1 MDHKD
6 VRHLTDASIDGELDL
21 STQIAVDT
29 HLAGCEACRAYHA
42 QQKTLVERTRAGMER
57 FAVPEELRTR
67 LRRRLPATGAAL
79 PWKRLGSWLG
89 SWRWPWL
96 AGGLSFA
103 SAALAASLALFLVL
117 PAPQDMLAQELVAAH
132 VRSLLADHLTDVTSS
147 DRHTVKPW
155 FNGRIDISPPVPELA
170 EHGFPLRGGRL
181 DYVREHP
188 VAALVYGRR
197 QHTIN
202 LFVWADPDARPKNL
216 GLQERHGYTLLRW
229 NRPGLALWA
238 VSDLNRAELEEFQ
251 RRWTQAAE
259 P

>member
-1 MDHKD
+1 MDHED
-6 VRHLTDASIDGELDL
+6 VRHLMDASIDGELDL
-21 STQIAVDT
+21 STQIAVDS
-29 HLAGCEACRAYHA
+29 HLAGCEACRADYA
-42 QQKTLVERTRAGMER
+42 QRKGLVERTRAGMER
-57 FAVPEELRTR
+57 FAAPDELRAR

-79 PWKRLGSWLG
+79 PWKRLGSW
-89 SWRWPWL
+89 RWPWL

-103 SAALAASLALFLVL
+103 SAALATSLALFLVL
-117 PAPQDMLAQELVAAH
+117 PAPEDTLAQELVAAH
-132 VRSLLADHLTDVTSS
+132 VRSLMADHLTDVTSS

-170 EHGFPLRGGRL
+170 DYGFPLLGGRL

-202 LFVWADPDARPKNL
+202 LFVWADPEARPEGP
-216 GLQERHGYTLLRW
+216 GLRERLGYTLLHW
-229 NRPGLALWA
+229 NRPGFALWV
-238 VSDLNRAELEEFQ
+238 VSDLNRDELDEFQ
-251 RRWTQAAE
+251 RLWTQAAE